1 MTRLEGFIDLIRR
14 KRSWIRLMKKYY
26 LGIDVGSVI
35 TNLVLWMTR
44 SLVYRDYL
52 KTMGQPIKVV
62 QEGLKI
68 QRKEWGILV

>member
-1 MTRLEGFIDLIRR
+1 
-14 KRSWIRLMKKYY
+14 MKKYY
-26 LGIDVGSVI
+26 LGIDVGSVS
-35 TNLVLWMTR
+35 TNLVLLDDQG

-68 QRKEWGILV
+68 LK